1 MRIRVDVH
9 AHLVPIE
16 PRLIASIDG
25 VNWEVEGS
33 CLVVDGHRV
42 GIKELFQPE
51 ALVAWMDQNEV
62 AHALISVP
70 PPAYREQLDDQQ
82 TEVWCR
88 YLNEGLLR
96 ISERSEARLS
106 ALVHLPIHAPTV
118 AERIVELELAQGR
131 NLFSAPTGAPSVKI
145 ASPEFDPL
153 WKMLSDSGSFIFLH
167 PGSCADSRLS
177 SFYMSNLVGNPHE
190 TGVAVA
196 SLVLGGVT
204 TRFPGITF
212 CLAHAGGSTPMLA
225 GRIQR
230 GYDTAR
236 PGLSDN
242 APSVSQSLSSFTVDC
257 ITHSE
262 EALVLAE
269 QTFGKE
275 NLVFGSD
282 WPFPMGLIDPARQ
295 LESWDPERLER
306 ICNCVSL
313 RSRLVDR
320 SQKPISRSDWRQS

>member
-1 MRIRVDVH
+1 MKIHVDVH

-16 PRLIASIDG
+16 QELIASIDG
-25 VNWEVEGS
+25 VSWQAGDS
-33 CLVVDGHRV
+33 CLVIDGHRV

-62 AHALISVP
+62 GHALISVP
-70 PPAYREQLDDQQ
+70 PPAYRERLDDQQ
-82 TEVWCR
+82 TEDWCR

-96 ISERSEARLS
+96 ISERSSGRLS
-106 ALVHLPIHAPTV
+106 ALVHLPIHAPTI

-131 NLFSAPTGAPSVKI
+131 NLFSGPTGAPGVEI
-145 ASPEFDPL
+145 ASPEFDRL
-153 WKMLSDSGSFIFLH
+153 WRLLSDSGSFVFLH

-204 TRFPGITF
+204 TRFPGIAF
-212 CLAHAGGSTPMLA
+212 CLAHGGGSAPMLA
-225 GRIQR
+225 GRLQR

-236 PGLSDN
+236 PGLADN
-242 APSVSQSLSSFTVDC
+242 APRVSQSLSCFAVDC

-269 QTFGKE
+269 QVFGKE
-275 NLVFGSD
+275 SVVFGSD
-282 WPFPMGLIDPARQ
+282 WPFPMGVIDPARQ
-295 LESWDPERLER
+295 LEAWEPERLER

-313 RSRLVDR
+313 RSRLVGR
-320 SQKPISRSDWRQS
+320 SPKPISRSDWRQS

>member
-1 MRIRVDVH
+1 MKIHVDVH

-16 PRLIASIDG
+16 PESIASIDG
-25 VNWEVEGS
+25 VSWETDGN

-42 GIKELFQPE
+42 GIKDLFRPE
-51 ALVAWMDQNEV
+51 SLLAWMGQNEV
-62 AHALISVP
+62 GHALISVP
-70 PPAYREQLDDQQ
+70 PPTYREQLNDPQ
-82 TEVWCR
+82 TEEWCR
-88 YLNEGLLR
+88 YLNEGLQH
-96 ISERSEARLS
+96 ISERSSGRLS
-106 ALVHLPIHAPTV
+106 ALVHLPIHAPRV

-131 NLFSAPTGAPSVKI
+131 NLFSSPTGAPGIEI
-145 ASPEFDPL
+145 ASPEFDRL
-153 WKMLSDSGSFIFLH
+153 WGLLSDSGSFVFLH
-167 PGSCADSRLS
+167 PGSCADTRLS

-204 TRFPGITF
+204 TRFPGIAF
-212 CLAHAGGSTPMLA
+212 CLAHGGGSAPMLA
-225 GRIQR
+225 GRLQR

-236 PGLSDN
+236 PGLAAN
-242 APSVSQSLSSFTVDC
+242 APRISQSLSAFAVDC

-275 NLVFGSD
+275 SVVFGSD
-282 WPFPMGLIDPARQ
+282 WPFPMGVIDPARQ
-295 LESWDPERLER
+295 LETWEPERLER

-313 RSRLVDR
+313 RTRLAGR
-320 SQKPISRSDWRQS
+320 SPGPISGNDWRLS